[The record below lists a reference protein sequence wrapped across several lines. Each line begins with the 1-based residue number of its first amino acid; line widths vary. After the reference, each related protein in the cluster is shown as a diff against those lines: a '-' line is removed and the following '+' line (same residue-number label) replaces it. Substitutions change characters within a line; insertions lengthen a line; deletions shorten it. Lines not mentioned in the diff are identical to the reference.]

1 MNTVTLRS
9 YAKINLSLDVTGV
22 REDGYHLLS
31 SVFQQ
36 ISLYDGV
43 RVRREAGNGGIKIRC
58 NLPYIPTDER
68 NIVHKVATAFFR
80 EMGIPEY
87 QITIDLRKTIP
98 SGAGL
103 GGGSSNGAAVFSA
116 LCRLYQISVPTQRA
130 IEILTP
136 LGADIP
142 FFLYGG
148 TMLAQGVGEILT
160 PAPPLKDCFI
170 VLAKPKA
177 GASTKQIYEKLEETG
192 IPRHPDT
199 PEVLAALADGDLG
212 RLSAASE
219 NVLEPATFA
228 LRPQVASLKQ
238 AMLQQR
244 PAHALMSGSG
254 SCVFGIFTQE
264 RDARRAMKAL
274 RVRTNT
280 VFLTRPIHRSMR
292 TYWDKR

>member
-199 PEVLAALADGDLG
+199 PGVLAALADGDLC

-280 VFLTRPIHRSMR
+280 VFLTRPIHRPLR
-292 TYWDKR
+292 TYWNKR

>member
-148 TMLAQGVGEILT
+148 TMLAQGV
-160 PAPPLKDCFI
+160 
-170 VLAKPKA
+170 V
-177 GASTKQIYEKLEETG
+177 
-192 IPRHPDT
+192 
-199 PEVLAALADGDLG
+199 
-212 RLSAASE
+212 
-219 NVLEPATFA
+219 
-228 LRPQVASLKQ
+228 
-238 AMLQQR
+238 
-244 PAHALMSGSG
+244 
-254 SCVFGIFTQE
+254 
-264 RDARRAMKAL
+264 
-274 RVRTNT
+274 
-280 VFLTRPIHRSMR
+280 
-292 TYWDKR
+292 

>member
-43 RVRREAGNGGIKIRC
+43 RVKKEQGNGGITVRC
-58 NLPYIPTDER
+58 NLPFIPTDQR
-68 NIVHKVATAFFR
+68 NIVYKVAEAFFQAA
-80 EMGIPEY
+80 GISEY
-87 QITIDLRKTIP
+87 QVTIDLKKTIP

-103 GGGSSNGAAVFSA
+103 GGGSSNGAATFSA
-116 LCRLYQISVPTQRA
+116 LCRLYRVSFSTEEA
-130 IEILTP
+130 IRILTP

-148 TMLAQGVGEILT
+148 TMLAEGIGEVLT
-160 PAPPLKDCFI
+160 PAPPLKDCYI

-177 GASTKQIYEKLEETG
+177 GASTKQIYEKLHETG

-199 PEVLAALADGDLG
+199 QGVLQALKEGDLS
-212 RLSAASE
+212 RLQESAG
-219 NVLEPATFA
+219 NVLEAATFA
-228 LRPQVASLKQ
+228 LRPQVQALKE
-238 AMLQQR
+238 AILTHR
-244 PAHALMSGSG
+244 PCLALMSGSG
-254 SCVFGIFTQE
+254 SCVFGIFETE
-264 RDARRAMKAL
+264 REARHAMRQL
-274 RVRTNT
+274 RKYTRTL
-280 VFLTRPIHRSMR
+280 FLARPVCRPAR
-292 TYWDKR
+292 TSFHEV